1 MPQLE
6 LNLRD
11 APDLENE
18 WPGQAMDL
26 RRIIPDICDEW
37 FPDDEGTVWNVERM
51 AHVKDWA
58 FVLVRP
64 EPSDVGYKRLVVLVG
79 FSPRSSN
86 FPAYAMYVQGQETKF
101 GLLASDPDCPEGI
114 PSVVVW

>member
-1 MPQLE
+1 MPTSE

-18 WPGQAMDL
+18 WPSQALAL
-26 RRIIPDICDEW
+26 RRSIPDICAEW
-37 FPDDEGTVWNVERM
+37 FPDDEGNSWNVEGI

-58 FVLVRP
+58 FVLVQP
-64 EPSDVGYKRLVVLVG
+64 EPNDVGYDRIIVLVG
-79 FSPRSSN
+79 SSPRSSE
-86 FPAYAMYVQGQETKF
+86 FPAHAMYVQEQESRF
-101 GLLASDPDCPEGI
+101 GLLATDPDSPKDI